1 MQMLMCCMYD
11 CRMVLSHAIQATCA
25 KLQMLMCCMYDCR
38 MVLSHAIH
46 ATCAKLQMLMC
57 CMYDCRMAL
66 SDAKGDVDD
75 RVRDLA
81 ASERE
86 LEKADFDL
94 RYKTHEAKLVNKAAV
109 AKRTEVGEV
118 HNFCHAAVCHAC
130 CAAVCHACSSAAA
143 DCQLPLKTFRE
154 SEQPLDCCHMLCV
167 LQHSMWL

>member
-1 MQMLMCCMYD
+1 MCYALLCLRHYHATTSQSNSSVNTEAHTPEQ
-11 CRMVLSHAIQATCA
+11 CGPWIISKLALSGAIQVNVCA
-25 KLQMLMCCMYDCR
+25 PTNMPICCVYHCR

-118 HNFCHAAVCHAC
+118 HKFCHAV
-130 CAAVCHACSSAAA
+130 V
-143 DCQLPLKTFRE
+143 
-154 SEQPLDCCHMLCV
+154 
-167 LQHSMWL
+167 